1 MLSIFFVAAS
11 SALNKKGK
19 KLKENFWRNVL
30 SKAFHQSRFK
40 VCSIEMRQVG
50 DV

>member
-11 SALNKKGK
+11 TALNKREK
-19 KLKENFWRNVL
+19 KLKEQIFGREVL
-30 SKAFHQSRFK
+30 SKAFHQSRFT

-50 DV
+50 

>member
-11 SALNKKGK
+11 SALNKGEK
-19 KLKENFWRNVL
+19 KLKEKLGREAL